1 MISDRSIPI
10 DSLLHFERHR
20 GNEVHVFM
28 VMSNRVYSY
37 QVIDIIASTLLFVTQ
52 IPYELVK

>member
-10 DSLLHFERHR
+10 DSLLYFERHR

>member
-10 DSLLHFERHR
+10 DSLLYFERHR
-20 GNEVHVFM
+20 GNEEVHVFR

-37 QVIDIIASTLLFVTQ
+37 QVIDIASTLLFVTQ
-52 IPYELVK
+52 IPYVLVK